1 MSSVIVWDVETYPI
15 SKASPL
21 PMVLVARA
29 MNDTGWRH
37 RMALTVK
44 EAKEIMRRL
53 GPAELEFAVSI
64 CTPLYWVVRGHD
76 GKPSTRNGTA
86 FFLQTREALFGVRL
100 ISTARAS
107 HATVL
112 QFHWIEPGNGRSC
125 VGGEGIIAALDARQL
140 LKHAL
145 GCC

>member
-29 MNDTGWRH
+29 MNV
-37 RMALTVK
+37 TVK